1 MGKEYTVTVTVG
13 VGNTTH
19 CGATGLVTSSA
30 TITTASVG
38 CDSRF
43 YPHRWHL
50 NQSNFMCI

>member
-1 MGKEYTVTVTVG
+1 MGKEYNVTVTVG
-13 VGNTTH
+13 VGNTTY
-19 CGATGLVTSSA
+19 CGATGFMKSSA

-43 YPHRWHL
+43 CYQRWHL